1 MPIQIKAALMAP
13 VSCVVLG
20 IASASAQPTS
30 DSVLADRPNGMKQAD
45 PTHHVFINATVHP
58 EPGVVWKGIV
68 QIRDGMIVSATNTAR
83 ASVKIPEG
91 ATVHDLE
98 GEHIYAAF
106 IDPYVEIDAPTPD
119 GDTPGAH
126 WNPNV
131 HPWRSALDG
140 DGLPSSAAESHRKL
154 GYGAAVVVPKGGVFA
169 GSAAAV
175 SLAEKPGDDSLAH
188 VGVYRDNV
196 YQAVDF
202 QTSGWT
208 TRSYP
213 TSTPGAVALM
223 RQTLID
229 ADWQAANAPTLDGSN
244 PRNALTPLEDA
255 SVPLLFTL
263 DHELEHFLADDIA
276 GEFNRP
282 AVVVGNGMEFK
293 WLDGIAAIGRPV
305 ILPLRFPA
313 QPDVSSVGKAES
325 VELETMMTW
334 EQAPTNPMRLREKME
349 GVDLALTVSELPS
362 GRKFHDELR
371 SAIEHGLRADEALAM
386 LTTGPAAIAG
396 LSDQLGTIEAGKRAN
411 LVVASGPLFELGT
424 KDSTIHDVWIDGVRH
439 RIADRD
445 GPSFDGTW
453 RMWMGDEAE
462 PAFEMTLEISGSTG
476 KKPKI
481 VASETWDPALPE
493 GEAGERHE
501 SDARKISIEDDRISF
516 LMDDDDDEQVTYIVS
531 GVLVGDDRMIG
542 TGVASDDSAFGWS
555 ARKVEAES
563 GEEDD
568 AGDTD
573 ASDGKKDEKEPEIKE
588 VPPLPGYPFGPY
600 ARRFDP
606 VQETLL
612 FTGATVWTGTDRGM
626 FDKGWL
632 FIRGGRVL
640 RCEPGDPPAWMLDGS
655 NEEISVI
662 DVSGMHITPGL
673 IDAHSHTSLFRFGVN
688 EAGQAVTA
696 EVRIGDSLD
705 PGAINWYRQLAM
717 GVTTVNS
724 LHGSANPIGG
734 QNAVHKVRWGA
745 KTPGEMLLEGARP
758 GIKFALGENV
768 KQSNWNLSNSER
780 TRYPQ
785 TRLGVETVIRDRFE
799 AAREYAVQRALTHVS
814 SLNDAEEARTG
825 VRPIEVSAP
834 PTTDDAVVNYG
845 LRYGKSLPRGTRFR
859 SGALPQ
865 RRDLELEALAE
876 ILAGERLIHC
886 HSYRQDEILMLCKVA
901 EDFGFTIGTFQH
913 GLEVYKVAEA
923 VSANAIGASLF
934 SDWWMYKVEV
944 MDAIPFAGPLQTEA
958 GVLTSYNSD
967 SDELARRM
975 NTEAAKA
982 VKYARPGSGLTEHD
996 ALKFVTANPAIQI
1009 GAGSTGRLE
1018 ESLDADFVVW
1028 TDHPLSTRARADRVY
1043 IDGAEYYSIE
1053 QDRIA
1058 RERIAR
1064 ERQRL
1069 IQKIVANPKKKAEK
1083 DGNGEGEGSPDTEA
1097 PPLVDSPPDRLAR
1110 QGDLLEGVG
1119 RDRRGVLIDW
1129 MRSGFHP
1136 DDMRPGDCGCN
1147 IINHAQFYEFFN
1159 NN

>member
-1 MPIQIKAALMAP
+1 MQTKAALMAP
-13 VSCVVLG
+13 VSLSCVVLG
-20 IASASAQPTS
+20 IASVSAQPTS

-58 EPGVVWKGIV
+58 EPGVAWKGMV
-68 QIRDGMIVSATNTAR
+68 EIRDGMIVSATSTAR

-91 ATVHDLE
+91 AQIHDLA

-175 SLAEKPGDDSLAH
+175 SLAEKPGDDSLSR
-188 VGVYRDNV
+188 VGVYRDGV

-229 ADWQAANAPTLDGSN
+229 ADWQAANEPTLDGSN

-276 GEFNRP
+276 TEFNRP

-293 WLDGIAAIGRPV
+293 WLDGIAEIGRPV

-313 QPDVSSVGKAES
+313 QPDVSSVGNAES

-362 GRKFHDELR
+362 GRKFHNELR
-371 SAIEHGLRADEALAM
+371 SAIEHGLTTDDALAM
-386 LTTGPAAIAG
+386 LTTGPASIAG
-396 LSDQLGTIEAGKRAN
+396 LSDQLGTIEPGKRAN

-445 GPSFDGTW
+445 GPSFDGDW

-462 PAFEMTLEISGSTG
+462 PAFEMMLTISGSTG

-481 VASETWDPALPE
+481 VASETWDPELPE
-493 GEAGERHE
+493 GEEGERHE
-501 SDARKISIEDDRISF
+501 SDARKVSIEDDRISF
-516 LMDDDDDEQVTYIVS
+516 LLDDDDDEQVTYIVS

-555 ARKVEAES
+555 ARKVETAD
-563 GEEDD
+563 GEEEE
-568 AGDTD
+568 AGDSD
-573 ASDGKKDEKEPEIKE
+573 DGKDKKAPEIKE

-612 FTGATVWTGTDRGM
+612 FTGATIWTGTDRGVLE
-626 FDKGWL
+626 KGWL

-640 RCEPGDPPAWMLDGS
+640 RCEPGEAPAWMLDGS

-705 PGAINWYRQLAM
+705 PSHINWYRQLAM

-734 QNAVHKVRWGA
+734 QNAVHKVRWGV
-745 KTPGEMLLEGARP
+745 KKPSDMLVVGARP

-768 KQSNWNLSNSER
+768 KQSNWNIDRR

-785 TRLGVETVIRDRFE
+785 TRLGVETIIRDRFE
-799 AAREYAVQRALTHVS
+799 AAREYATQFER
-814 SLNDAEEARTG
+814 G
-825 VRPIEVSAP
+825 EV
-834 PTTDDAVVNYG
+834 
-845 LRYGKSLPRGTRFR
+845 
-859 SGALPQ
+859 

-886 HSYRQDEILMLCKVA
+886 HSYRQDEILMLCKIA

-923 VSANAIGASLF
+923 VRENAIGASLF

-996 ALKFVTANPAIQI
+996 ALMFVTANPARQI
-1009 GAGSTGRLE
+1009 GAGAVGRLE

-1043 IDGAEYYSIE
+1043 IDGAEYYSIQ
-1053 QDRIA
+1053 QDAIA
-1058 RERIAR
+1058 RRKIAE

-1069 IQKIVANPKKKAEK
+1069 IQKIVANPKKKSEQ
-1083 DGNGEGEGSPDTEA
+1083 NGSGETDEEDTEA

-1136 DDMRPGDCGCN
+1136 DDMRPGDCGCG

>member
-1 MPIQIKAALMAP
+1 MPIHAKTAP
-13 VSCVVLG
+13 SAIASCVFLSVSAVLVSSG
-20 IASASAQPTS
+20 LSQPTS

-58 EPGVVWKGIV
+58 EPGVAWKGMV
-68 QIRDGMIVSATNTAR
+68 QIRDGMIVSATSTAR

-106 IDPYVEIDAPTPD
+106 IDPYVEVDTPTPD
-119 GDTPGAH
+119 TDKAGAH

-131 HPWRSALDG
+131 TPQRSVLDG
-140 DGLPSSAAESHRKL
+140 DGLSSSARESHREM
-154 GYGAAVVVPKGGVFA
+154 GFGTAVIVPSGGVFA
-169 GSAAAV
+169 GSGAAV
-175 SLAEKPGDDSLAH
+175 SLAEKPDDASLAYT
-188 VGVYRDNV
+188 GVYKDGV
-196 YQAVDF
+196 FQTLDF
-202 QTSGWT
+202 QTSGWS

-229 ADWQAANAPTLDGSN
+229 ADWQAAWESTLDGSN
-244 PRNALTPLEDA
+244 PRNALSPLENA
-255 SVPLLFTL
+255 ETTLLFTL

-276 GEFNRP
+276 AEFDRP

-293 WLDGIAAIGRPV
+293 WLDGITEIGRSV

-313 QPDVSSVGKAES
+313 EPDVSSVGKADS
-325 VELETMMTW
+325 VELEEMMTW
-334 EQAPTNPMRLREKME
+334 EQAPTNPRRLVEKMRE
-349 GVDLALTVSELPS
+349 GGGDAVVALTASELPR
-362 GRKFHDELR
+362 GRKFHKELR
-371 SAIEHGLRADEALAM
+371 SAIEHGLSADDALAM
-386 LTTGPAAIAG
+386 LTTNPANIAG
-396 LSDQLGTIEAGKRAN
+396 IADQVGTIEAGKRAN
-411 LVVASGPLFELGT
+411 LIVTSGPLFELGVDDT
-424 KDSTIHDVWIDGVRH
+424 VMHDVWIDGVRH
-439 RIADRD
+439 RLSDRA
-445 GPSFDGTW
+445 GPSFDGAW

-462 PAFEMTLEISGSTG
+462 PVFEMELEISGTG
-476 KKPKI
+476 TAKGKPKI
-481 VASETWDPALPE
+481 VASETWSPD
-493 GEAGERHE
+493 AGEDEAVEAHS
-501 SDARKISIEDDRISF
+501 SDARKIQVEGDRISF

-531 GVLVGDDRMIG
+531 GVLAGDGLMIG
-542 TGVASDDSAFGWS
+542 TGVASDDSTFGWS
-555 ARKVEAES
+555 ARRT
-563 GEEDD
+563 GDLDEEIKDDKDD
-568 AGDTD
+568 A
-573 ASDGKKDEKEPEIKE
+573 KDEPEIKD

-600 ARRFDP
+600 ARRYDP
-606 VQETLL
+606 VPETLL
-612 FTGATVWTGTDRGM
+612 LTNATIWTSTDRGN
-626 FDKGWL
+626 FENGWL
-632 FIRGGRVL
+632 FIRGGRIL
-640 RCEPGDPPAWMLDGS
+640 RCEPGPAPEWMLDGS
-655 NEEISVI
+655 NEEIVVV
-662 DVSGMHITPGL
+662 DVSGKHITPGL

-705 PGAINWYRQLAM
+705 PSHINWYRQLAM

-799 AAREYAVQRALTHVS
+799 AAREYARKF
-814 SLNDAEEARTG
+814 ERG
-825 VRPIEVSAP
+825 EV
-834 PTTDDAVVNYG
+834 
-845 LRYGKSLPRGTRFR
+845 
-859 SGALPQ
+859 
-865 RRDLELEALAE
+865 RRDLEPRPSPRSSRAS
-876 ILAGERLIHC
+876 RLIHC

-901 EDFGFTIGTFQH
+901 EDFGFQIGTFQH

-923 VSANAIGASLF
+923 VQKNAIGASLF

-944 MDAIPFAGPLQTEA
+944 MDAIPFAGPLQSEA

-982 VKYARPGSGLTEHD
+982 VKYARPGSPLTEAD
-996 ALKFVTANPAIQI
+996 ALNFVTANPAVQI
-1009 GAGSTGRLE
+1009 GAGSVGRLE
-1018 ESLDADFVVW
+1018 EGLDADFVVW
-1028 TDHPLSTRARADRVY
+1028 IDHPLSTKGARAERVF

-1053 QDRIA
+1053 QDRVM
-1058 RERIAR
+1058 RETIAR

-1069 IQKIVANPKKKAEK
+1069 IQKIIASPKKKK
-1083 DGNGEGEGSPDTEA
+1083 GDSDEGEGPDEDTEA
-1097 PPLVDSPPDRLAR
+1097 PPMVDTPPDEYALDGSRLDGYR
-1110 QGDLLEGVG
+1110 GN
-1119 RDRRGVLIDW
+1119 RRGVLMDW
-1129 MRSGFHP
+1129 IRSGFHP
-1136 DDMRPGDCGCN
+1136 DDMRPGDCGCG
-1147 IINHAQFYEFFN
+1147 IVNHAVYYENMFGAEGQR
-1159 NN
+1159 